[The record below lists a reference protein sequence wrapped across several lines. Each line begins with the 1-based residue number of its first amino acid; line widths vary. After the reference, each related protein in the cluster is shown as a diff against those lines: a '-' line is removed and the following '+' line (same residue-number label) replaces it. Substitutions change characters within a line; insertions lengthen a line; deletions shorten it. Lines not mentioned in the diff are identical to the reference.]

1 MAGSGPSRRGSK
13 GDVMSEQHTL
23 GELQLAIMRV
33 IWQRDEATVADV
45 QGALH
50 EERGLALTT
59 IATMLKRLENRGVV
73 KHRLEGRQFVY
84 RAQITED
91 LVKSSMVGQLT
102 SRLFKGDPLA
112 LLNHLLTEYE
122 IDPDE
127 LPRLAQLID
136 ESAESAASD
145 ESDGE

>member
-1 MAGSGPSRRGSK
+1 
-13 GDVMSEQHTL
+13 MSEQHTL

-33 IWQRDEATVADV
+33 IWQRGEATVADV
-45 QGALH
+45 QEALR

-59 IATMLKRLENRGVV
+59 IATMLKRLENHGVV
-73 KHRLEGRQFVY
+73 EHRLEGRQFVY
-84 RAQITED
+84 RAQVTED

-112 LLNHLLTEYE
+112 LLSHLITEYE

-127 LPRLAQLID
+127 LPRLARLI
-136 ESAESAASD
+136 AESD
-145 ESDGE
+145 ELDDANGE

>member
-1 MAGSGPSRRGSK
+1 
-13 GDVMSEQHTL
+13 MSEQHTL

-33 IWQRDEATVADV
+33 IWQRGEATVADV
-45 QGALH
+45 QEALR

-59 IATMLKRLENRGVV
+59 IATMLKRLENHGVV
-73 KHRLEGRQFVY
+73 EHRLEGRQFVY
-84 RAQITED
+84 RAQVTED

-112 LLNHLLTEYE
+112 LLSHLITEYE

-127 LPRLAQLID
+127 LPRLARLI
-136 ESAESAASD
+136 AESEELDDAN
-145 ESDGE
+145 GE

>member
-1 MAGSGPSRRGSK
+1 
-13 GDVMSEQHTL
+13 MSEQHTL

-33 IWQRDEATVADV
+33 IWPRGEATVADV
-45 QGALH
+45 HEALR

-59 IATMLKRLENRGVV
+59 IATMLKRLETRGVV
-73 KHRLEGRQFVY
+73 EHRLEGRQFVY
-84 RAQITED
+84 RARVTED

-112 LLNHLLTEYE
+112 LLSHLLTEYE

-127 LPRLAQLID
+127 LPRLAKLID
-136 ESAESAASD
+136 EAD
-145 ESDGE
+145 KSDGE

>member
-1 MAGSGPSRRGSK
+1 M
-13 GDVMSEQHTL
+13 MSEQHTL

-33 IWQRDEATVADV
+33 IWQRGEATVADV
-45 QGALH
+45 HESLR

-59 IATMLKRLENRGVV
+59 IATMLKRLESRGVV
-73 KHRLEGRQFVY
+73 DHRLEGRQFVY
-84 RAQITED
+84 RALVSED
-91 LVKSSMVGQLT
+91 QVKSSMVGQLT

-127 LPRLAQLID
+127 LPRLAELID
-136 ESAESAASD
+136 ESEST
-145 ESDGE
+145 DGE